1 MKQCIIIAAA
11 MILVVILNIWQLNYL
26 KTTSR
31 YMLTDINEIDN
42 SVKRDDFKSA
52 LNGVEELERTWN
64 SIESGWDVFGE
75 HNDIEQISEHITSM
89 KVYSKY
95 EDMEELVNQ
104 YKLLEQLINHIIDS
118 EKLEFSNVL

>member
-95 EDMEELVNQ
+95 EDKEELVNE